1 MDKLNSDIDAMG
13 LSIEEK
19 AILKQIASQ
28 DFTSGNKIPSVQE
41 LQTIIDTAAQNAETD
56 LAPYYEKTSARELED
71 MKNKMADIRTSV
83 ANYTATETAGYKKT
97 LAETKAN
104 LRARGLTFSGT
115 AAAKLG
121 AEAGVNVA

>member
-1 MDKLNSDIDAMG
+1 MS

-28 DFTSGNKIPSVQE
+28 DFTSGNKIPSVEE
-41 LQTIIDTAAQNAETD
+41 LNQIIQTASQNAETD

-71 MKNKMADIRTSV
+71 MKNKMADIRSSV
-83 ANYTATETAGYKKT
+83 SNYVATETAGYKAK
-97 LAETKAN
+97 LAQAKSS

-115 AAAKLG
+115 AASQLG
-121 AEAGVNVA
+121 QEAGVNVA